1 MAGSSRSFP
10 ADTTTGR
17 SPGRVDGCLSPSASF
32 GASGSTSPTAAHGS
46 AADNCARGSS
56 TTRSIDGTTKLASGS
71 GRCAGHSTTPS
82 SGRSSRRGFLP
93 HDLRHRRITKWL
105 AEGKSAVLVKEAVGH
120 ADLRTTMGYT
130 HLAKEHLRS
139 LVVGEPTLD
148 GLVQDAG

>member
-1 MAGSSRSFP
+1 M
-10 ADTTTGR
+10 
-17 SPGRVDGCLSPSASF
+17 
-32 GASGSTSPTAAHGS
+32 GASHRAPRLGPQEATSPTAAHGS
-46 AADNCARGSS
+46 TADNCARGSS
-56 TTRSIDGTTKLASGS
+56 TTRSIDGTPKLASGS

-82 SGRSSRRGFLP
+82 ERAELPAGFLP